1 MANIPGMTSTGRRF
15 VVEKGGFSLDD
26 GAGLRVAEARFVGES
41 RFDWNL
47 FRGFD
52 KLRVLTYSAS
62 VAAIVRMLDKIG
74 FVEFECVFGSEA
86 TLRDVKYILA
96 FQQVAV
102 GDVRAAIVGLKD

>member
-1 MANIPGMTSTGRRF
+1 MASIPGMTSIGGRF
-15 VVEKGGFSLDD
+15 VEEKGGFSLDN
-26 GAGLRVAEARFVGES
+26 GAGLRVADARFVGEN

-62 VAAIVRMLDKIG
+62 IPAIVRMLDEFG

-96 FQQVAV
+96 F
-102 GDVRAAIVGLKD
+102 